1 MSDQLQSERIVK
13 HLQDIYGTGPEH
25 LWAQYPTYSVFRHP
39 LSRKWYAII
48 MDIPKSRLGLE
59 GDEPVTVLNLKCSPL
74 MVGSLLSEPGF
85 FPAYHMNKTSWIS
98 ILLDGSVPDEKGVP
112 LLELSYDSVAPKR
125 KPRPR
130 GEITIIGGK
139 AHE

>member
-1 MSDQLQSERIVK
+1 MSDCLQRERIIK
-13 HLQDIYGTGPEH
+13 YLQNVFETEPEH

-59 GDEPVTVLNLKCSPL
+59 GDEPVTVLDLKCSPL
-74 MVGSLLSEPGF
+74 MIGSLLSEPGF

-98 ILLDGSVPDEKGVP
+98 VLLDGSVPDEKVVP
-112 LLELSYDSVAPKR
+112 LLELSYDSAAPKR
-125 KPRPR
+125 KPRLR
-130 GEITIIGGK
+130 KE
-139 AHE
+139 